1 MGLGTVHCGVGLGT
15 GGREAPGNSCTAAAL
30 CMVHGA
36 WYMVLLHG
44 TVDGAWYTVHGAWWM
59 VDGGHMVQLVQ
70 LVHGAWCMVH
80 CTKCN
85 AHCAWCMVEWKA
97 CWSTIIGWCGN

>member
-1 MGLGTVHCGVGLGT
+1 MRRNSVGLGTVHCSVGLGT
-15 GGREAPGNSCTAAAL
+15 GGREAPGNSCTAAAR

-59 VDGGHMVQLVQ
+59 VVTWYNWYNWYMVL
-70 LVHGAWCMVH
+70 GAW
-80 CTKCN
+80 
-85 AHCAWCMVEWKA
+85 
-97 CWSTIIGWCGN
+97 